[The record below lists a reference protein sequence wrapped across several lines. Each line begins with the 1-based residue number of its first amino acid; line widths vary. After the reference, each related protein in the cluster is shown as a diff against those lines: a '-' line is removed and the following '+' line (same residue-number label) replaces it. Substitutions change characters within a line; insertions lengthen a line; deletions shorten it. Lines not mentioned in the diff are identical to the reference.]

1 MLQLHERDYP
11 LKVGGNV
18 SCRLAYLAS
27 PPFPFA
33 SLMKKILLTGFALLF
48 SMGVFAQTTYIHA
61 GRLIDVRSKQVLTQQ
76 TIRVEG
82 TTIHSVTAGY
92 TAPTKG
98 AQVIDLKSA
107 TVMPGLMD
115 MHVHIEQQTSPTRYA
130 DGFRDNEADVAYKA
144 LPFAHITLMAGFT
157 TVRDMGGTGVNIA
170 LRNAINAGLV
180 VGPRIYTAGKS
191 IAPTGGHADPTNGV
205 KRDLMGDPGPES
217 GVINGPYDARK
228 AVRQAVKYGSDVIK
242 VTATGGVLSVAR
254 DGSAPQFQQDELE
267 AVVETAKDFGMHVAA
282 HAHGDEGMKRAVKA
296 GIHSIEH
303 GTLMSEGTMDE
314 MIAAGTWLVPT
325 VTAGMSAAEYAKIPG
340 YYPPVVRDKAM
351 RIGAQ
356 IQQTFATA
364 YKKGVKIAF
373 GTDAGVFP
381 HGDNYREFLYMTEV
395 GMPNL
400 EAIQAAT
407 LNAAMLMGIEDKLG
421 TLEGGKLADII
432 AVKGN
437 PDQDIKTMK
446 DVIFV
451 MKEGKI
457 FKQ

>member
-1 MLQLHERDYP
+1 M
-11 LKVGGNV
+11 N
-18 SCRLAYLAS
+18 
-27 PPFPFA
+27 
-33 SLMKKILLTGFALLF
+33 KICLTGLALLV
-48 SMGVFAQTTYIHA
+48 SLGVHAQKTYIHA
-61 GRLIDVRSKQVLTQQ
+61 GRLIDVKAKKVLTEQ
-76 TIRVEG
+76 TILVEG
-82 TTIHSVTAGY
+82 DKIISVSSGY
-92 TAPTKG
+92 SSPAEG
-98 AQVIDLKSA
+98 DQIVDLKNS

-115 MHVHIEQQTSPTRYA
+115 MHVHIESQTSPTRYV
-130 DGFRDNEADVAYKA
+130 DGFRDNEADVAFKA
-144 LPFAHITLMAGFT
+144 LPYAQITLMSGFT
-157 TVRDMGGTGVNIA
+157 TVRDMGGSGVNIA
-170 LRNAINAGLV
+170 LRNAINNGLV

-205 KRDLMGDPGPES
+205 KRELMGDPGPDQ

-254 DGSAPQFQQDELE
+254 DGSGPQFQQDELE
-267 AVVETAKDFGMHVAA
+267 AVVETARDFGIHVAA

-303 GTLMSEGTMDE
+303 GTLMTEETMD
-314 MIAAGTWLVPT
+314 MMVKSGTWLVPT

-351 RIGAQ
+351 QIGAQ
-356 IQQTFATA
+356 IQQTFAKA

-381 HGDNYREFLYMTEV
+381 HGENYREFVYMTEV

-400 EAIQAAT
+400 EAIQSAT
-407 LNAAMLMGIEDKLG
+407 LNAAILMGIEDKLG
-421 TLEGGKLADII
+421 TLEAGKIADII
-432 AVKGN
+432 AVNGN
-437 PDQDIKTMK
+437 PDQDILAMK
-446 DVIFV
+446 EVIFV
-451 MKEGKI
+451 MKDGKV

>member
-1 MLQLHERDYP
+1 
-11 LKVGGNV
+11 
-18 SCRLAYLAS
+18 
-27 PPFPFA
+27 
-33 SLMKKILLTGFALLF
+33 MKKLSLTGLALLI
-48 SMGVFAQTTYIHA
+48 SLGVFAQKTYIHA
-61 GRLIDVRSKQVLTQQ
+61 GRLIDVKSQKVLTEQ
-76 TIRVEG
+76 TIVVEG
-82 TTIHSVTAGY
+82 DRIVSVNAGY
-92 TAPTKG
+92 QNPAKG
-98 AQVIDLKSA
+98 DKVVDLKKS

-115 MHVHIEQQTSPTRYA
+115 MHVHIENQTSPTRYV

-144 LPFAHITLMAGFT
+144 LPYAHVTLMSGFT

-170 LRNAINAGLV
+170 LRNAINSGLV

-205 KRDLMGDPGPES
+205 KRELMGDPGPDQ

-267 AVVETAKDFGMHVAA
+267 AVVETAKDFGIHVAA

-303 GTLMSEGTMDE
+303 GTLMTEETMD
-314 MIAAGTWLVPT
+314 MMVKSGTWLVPT

-340 YYPPVVRDKAM
+340 YYPTVVRDKAM
-351 RIGAQ
+351 QIGAQ
-356 IQQTFATA
+356 IQQTFAKA

-381 HGDNYREFLYMTEV
+381 HGENYREFVYMTEV

-400 EAIQAAT
+400 EAIQSAT
-407 LNAAMLMGIEDKLG
+407 LNAAIMMGVEDKLG
-421 TLEGGKLADII
+421 TLEKGKIADII
-432 AVKGN
+432 AVNGN
-437 PDQDIKTMK
+437 PDQDIKVMK
-446 DVIFV
+446 EVTFV
-451 MKEGKI
+451 MKDGKI
-457 FKQ
+457 YKQ

>member
-1 MLQLHERDYP
+1 
-11 LKVGGNV
+11 
-18 SCRLAYLAS
+18 
-27 PPFPFA
+27 
-33 SLMKKILLTGFALLF
+33 MKKTLLVSFALLISF
-48 SMGVFAQTTYIHA
+48 SLFAQTTYIYA
-61 GRLIDVRSKQVLTQQ
+61 GKLIDVRNQKVLAEQ
-76 TIRVEG
+76 TIVVEG
-82 TTIHSVTAGY
+82 DKIVSVSSGY
-92 TAPTKG
+92 QNSG
-98 AQVIDLKSA
+98 EGDLVVDLKDA

-115 MHVHIEQQTSPTRYA
+115 MHVHIESQTSPTRYV

-144 LPFAHITLMAGFT
+144 LPYAQITLMAGFT
-157 TVRDMGGTGVNIA
+157 TVRDLGGTGVNIA
-170 LRNAINAGLV
+170 LRNAINSGLV
-180 VGPRIYTAGKS
+180 VGPRIFTAGKS

-254 DGSAPQFQQDELE
+254 DGSAPQFQQDELD
-267 AVVETAKDFGMHVAA
+267 AVVEIARDFGIHVAA
-282 HAHGDEGMKRAVKA
+282 HAHGDEGMKRAVQA

-303 GTLMSEGTMDE
+303 GTMMSEETME
-314 MIAAGTWLVPT
+314 MMKSAGTWYVPT

-356 IQQTFATA
+356 IQDTFAKA

-381 HGDNYREFLYMTEV
+381 HGENYREFVYMTEV

-400 EAIQAAT
+400 EAIQSAT
-407 LNAAMLMGIEDKLG
+407 LNAAQLLGMEDKLG
-421 TLEGGKLADII
+421 TLESGKLADII
-432 AVKGN
+432 AVHGN
-437 PDQDIKTMK
+437 PAEDILALKE
-446 DVIFV
+446 VVFV
-451 MKEGKI
+451 MKDGKI
-457 FKQ
+457 FKRN

>member
-1 MLQLHERDYP
+1 MKSLI
-11 LKVGGNV
+11 
-18 SCRLAYLAS
+18 LAGS
-27 PPFPFA
+27 F
-33 SLMKKILLTGFALLF
+33 ILL
-48 SMGVFAQTTYIHA
+48 SSGVFAQRTIIHA
-61 GRLIDVRSKQVLTQQ
+61 GKLIDVKSNKVLENQS
-76 TIRVEG
+76 IIVEG
-82 TTIHSVTAGY
+82 EKIISVVSGFQ
-92 TAPTKG
+92 PISSNDRL
-98 AQVIDLKSA
+98 VDLKDA

-115 MHVHIEQQTSPTRYA
+115 MHVHIESQTSPTRYV

-144 LPFAHITLMAGFT
+144 LPYAKITLMAGFT
-157 TVRDMGGTGVNIA
+157 TIRDMGGTGVNIA
-170 LRNAINAGLV
+170 LRNAINNGLV

-205 KRDLMGDPGPES
+205 KRELMGDPGPDQ

-267 AVVETAKDFGMHVAA
+267 AIVETARDFGIHVAA

-303 GTLMSEGTMDE
+303 GTLMTEETME
-314 MIAAGTWLVPT
+314 MMKKADTWYVPT

-356 IQQTFATA
+356 IQDTFAKA
-364 YKKGVKIAF
+364 YQKGVKIAF

-381 HGDNYREFLYMTEV
+381 HGENYREFLYLTEA

-400 EAIQAAT
+400 EVIQAAT
-407 LNAAMLMGIEDKLG
+407 LRGAQLLGIEDKLG
-421 TLEGGKLADII
+421 VIESGKLADII
-432 AVKGN
+432 AVKGD
-437 PDQDIKTMK
+437 PSKDIAVMEN
-446 DVIFV
+446 VIFV
-451 MKEGKI
+451 MKGGEV
-457 FKQ
+457 FKQSAD